1 MSTIIKY
8 IGTDESWD
16 EVTKEVRFGYATCI
30 DGARKVFIPYNED
43 ECNEVTLSKGDFIL
57 IRNKYPLVVLSES
70 IARNIYG
77 DLISNID

>member
-57 IRNKYPLVVLSES
+57 IRNKYPYIWRSY
-70 IARNIYG
+70 I
-77 DLISNID
+77 